1 MVLLRYLNKSQMAK
15 NKDDKNGKDKLY
27 KRLRNNYKL
36 VILNIDTFEERFSFL
51 LTPLNVIVLSG
62 IAFVLITVSAFALL
76 GWTPLRYYLP
86 DYAEEVRVRKLAI
99 ETALKADSMEVE
111 LSQRDEYINNI
122 RLLVEGRIDTSAYD
136 ASALIEVDPLE
147 VEYTRSLE
155 DSLLRKEIEREDLL
169 NLNPSFNRDSKT
181 AYLLFPPIKGTI
193 MDRFN
198 VQRNHFGVD
207 VAAPK
212 DESIKAIDDGTVII
226 ASYTAETGY
235 ILQVQHDN
243 DLISV
248 YKHNSSLLKK
258 EGDKVRAGEPIAIIG
273 ETGEYSSGPHLHFE
287 MWRNGIPLN
296 PETFFSFE

>member
-1 MVLLRYLNKSQMAK
+1 MAK
-15 NKDDKNGKDKLY
+15 NKDDKNGKERFY
-27 KRLRNNYKL
+27 KRLRNHYKL
-36 VILNIDTFEERFSFL
+36 VVLNIDTFEERFSFL

-62 IAFVLITVSAFALL
+62 VTFLLISISAFALL

-99 ETALKADSMEVE
+99 ETALKADSMELE

-122 RLLVEGRIDTSAYD
+122 RLLVEGRVDTSAYD

-147 VEYTRSLE
+147 IEYTRSPE

-181 AYLLFPPIKGTI
+181 AYLLFPPIKGTV

-212 DESIKAIDDGTVII
+212 DASIKAVDDGTVII

>member
-1 MVLLRYLNKSQMAK
+1 MAK
-15 NKDDKNGKDKLY
+15 NKDDKNGRDKLY
-27 KRLRNNYKL
+27 KRLRNHYKL

-62 IAFVLITVSAFALL
+62 VTFLLISISAFALL

-99 ETALKADSMEVE
+99 ETALKADSMELE

-122 RLLVEGRIDTSAYD
+122 RLLVEGRVDTSAYD

-147 VEYTRSLE
+147 IEYTRSPE

-181 AYLLFPPIKGTI
+181 AYLLFPPIKGTV

-212 DESIKAIDDGTVII
+212 DASIKAVDDGTVII

-258 EGDKVRAGEPIAIIG
+258 EGDKVPNLLVLILKLICNPINHI
-273 ETGEYSSGPHLHFE
+273 
-287 MWRNGIPLN
+287 
-296 PETFFSFE
+296 

>member
-1 MVLLRYLNKSQMAK
+1 MAK
-15 NKDDKNGKDKLY
+15 NKDDKNGRDKLY
-27 KRLRNNYKL
+27 KRLRNHYKL

-62 IAFVLITVSAFALL
+62 VTFLLISISAFALL

-99 ETALKADSMEVE
+99 ETALKADSMELE

-122 RLLVEGRIDTSAYD
+122 RLLVEGRVDTSAYD

-147 VEYTRSLE
+147 IEYTRSPE

-181 AYLLFPPIKGTI
+181 AYLLFPPIKGTV

-212 DESIKAIDDGTVII
+212 DASIKAVDDGTVII

-273 ETGEYSSGPHLHFE
+273 GTGEYSSGPHLHFE

>member
-1 MVLLRYLNKSQMAK
+1 MAK
-15 NKDDKNGKDKLY
+15 NKDDKNGRDKLY
-27 KRLRNNYKL
+27 KRLRNHYKL

-62 IAFVLITVSAFALL
+62 VTFLLISISAFALL

-99 ETALKADSMEVE
+99 ETALKADSMELE

-122 RLLVEGRIDTSAYD
+122 RLLVEGRVDTSAYD

-147 VEYTRSLE
+147 IEYTRSPE
-155 DSLLRKEIEREDLL
+155 DSLLRKEIERDDLL

-181 AYLLFPPIKGTI
+181 AYLLFPPIKGTV

-212 DESIKAIDDGTVII
+212 DASIKAVDDGTVII

>member
-1 MVLLRYLNKSQMAK
+1 MAK
-15 NKDDKNGKDKLY
+15 NKDDKNGKERFY
-27 KRLRNNYKL
+27 KRLRNHYKL

-62 IAFVLITVSAFALL
+62 VTFLLISISAFALL

-99 ETALKADSMEVE
+99 ETALKADSMELE

-122 RLLVEGRIDTSAYD
+122 RLLVEGRVDTSAYD

-147 VEYTRSLE
+147 IEYTRSPE

-181 AYLLFPPIKGTI
+181 AYLLFPPIKGTV

-212 DESIKAIDDGTVII
+212 DASIKAVDDGTVII